1 MRTALLSNAI
11 KARSQSAGTTPDSG
25 LTLIECLVAM
35 IIITVTVSIITP
47 PVFLAVGTRV
57 NNRRTE
63 QALQVGQGEIERVRL
78 LMMSNQ
84 SFNDIEDSLPKDSGV
99 GARQLQT
106 APPATTICA
115 DGPPPEPCA
124 TATALYKVPGNSGL
138 YIQTFRDAGEVIS
151 RTDPN
156 TGNVQDEI
164 IAFNLGVRVYS
175 EEVLNDAGTGING
188 TLQTEEGSINF
199 TSGTRSRG
207 SKPLVTMYTE
217 MIRSSQKESLTEMRE
232 YINRYSSP

>member
-1 MRTALLSNAI
+1 MRTALLSYAI
-11 KARSQSAGTTPDSG
+11 KARSQSAPTTPESG

-35 IIITVTVSIITP
+35 IIITVTVAIITP

-84 SFNDIEDSLPKDSGV
+84 SFNDIETSLPKDSGV
-99 GARQLQT
+99 GPTQLQT
-106 APPATTICA
+106 APAATTICV
-115 DGPPPEPCA
+115 DGPPPAACSS
-124 TATALYKVPGNSGL
+124 ATALYKVPGNSDL
-138 YIQTFRDAGEVIS
+138 YIQTFRDAGKTIA

-156 TGNVQDEI
+156 TGNVQNEI

-175 EEVLNDAGTGING
+175 KEVLNAGGTALKG
-188 TLQTEEGSINF
+188 TLQTDEGSINF
-199 TSGTRSRG
+199 TSGTKSRG

-217 MIRSSQKESLTEMRE
+217 MIRSSQKESLTEMRD
-232 YINRYSSP
+232 YIDSKY